1 MEKKYTYLFIYLL
14 ETSPRGLDH
23 LFVCVVKYNFLWFVI
38 FFGILC
44 FIINNSFYKPSPSF
58 LRETPSC

>member
-38 FFGILC
+38 FFWNFVLHNKQFIL
-44 FIINNSFYKPSPSF
+44 
-58 LRETPSC
+58 